1 MKIQY
6 HFPLAVLLAI
16 GLCACSCKPADS
28 TQEKPAQAESSTPVA
43 ATPAVATP
51 ESASPA
57 PTAQA
62 SGADQKPQPATDAAN
77 AELIKKAE
85 ALTQDQIKQSLDLA
99 GLSTL
104 AQLYN
109 DQHDVQ
115 RFTWTLERLA
125 ALLPNSGNL
134 RLQLAMAYAGT
145 GDKTRTYDAL
155 VKLVNLGF
163 SYDIAKDPRF
173 AAVHDT
179 RVWDYIVTNLQN
191 NGKPFGEGKV
201 AFDLPKGDLLLES
214 LAWDPKRK
222 QFLAGSVREGKIYL
236 VDSAGKLSDFISA
249 DANNGL
255 WAVYAIAVDAARDK
269 LYVLS
274 NGVPHFKGFNAD
286 MLGKAGLF
294 EFSLSTGKFLHKYT
308 LPQDETGH
316 MLSSIAVGGNGRVFV
331 ADGVNQQIFS
341 LDGGALKPLV
351 QNPKLT
357 GIRGMAVSGDGKT
370 LYFAD
375 FSLGI
380 FGVDLTKTA
389 PFELAHNKDKLALG
403 GIDGLY
409 WYDGALVAIQND
421 MSPQRVMRLKLSAD
435 GRSVASAMPLD
446 VAQPAFTGLAT
457 GAVSGDGL
465 YTIANSQKSLYD
477 RYGVLTEA
485 GKLEPV
491 HIFRSNLRFAWD
503 DKGVGGSMSA
513 LPAGGAP
520 AQAPKG
526 P

>member
-1 MKIQY
+1 MKIQ
-6 HFPLAVLLAI
+6 FQSLIAVVFAI
-16 GLCACSCKPADS
+16 GLCACSGKPADS
-28 TQEKPAQAESSTPVA
+28 TAATQEKPAPANPAPA
-43 ATPAVATP
+43 AATP
-51 ESASPA
+51 ESSSATPAAQPKPEQSPA
-57 PTAQA
+57 QA
-62 SGADQKPQPATDAAN
+62 AK

-99 GLSTL
+99 GLSKL

-109 DQHDVQ
+109 SQHDSG
-115 RFTWTLERLA
+115 RFIWTLERLTT
-125 ALLPNSGNL
+125 LMPSSGNL
-134 RLQLAMAYAGT
+134 RLQLAMAYAGL

-163 SYDIAKDPRF
+163 SYDIEKDPRF
-173 AAVHDT
+173 NSVHDT
-179 RVWDYIVTNLQN
+179 RVWDYIVTNLRN

-214 LAWDPKRK
+214 IAWDPKRK
-222 QFLAGSVREGKIYL
+222 QFLAGSVREGKIYR
-236 VDSAGKLSDFISA
+236 VDSTGKLDDFISA
-249 DANNGL
+249 DASNGM
-255 WAVYAIAVDAARDK
+255 WAVYAIAVDAAHDK
-269 LYVLS
+269 LYALS
-274 NGVPHFKGFNAD
+274 NGVPHFKNFNAD

-294 EFSLSTGKFLHKYT
+294 EFSLATGKFLHKYT
-308 LPQDETGH
+308 LPQDNTTH
-316 MLSSIAVGGNGRVFV
+316 ILSSIAVGGNGRVFV

-341 LDGGALKPLV
+341 LDDGALRPLV
-351 QNPKLT
+351 QNPALT

-380 FGVDLTKTA
+380 FGMDLTKGK
-389 PFELAHNKDKLALG
+389 PFELAHNQDKLALG

-446 VAQPAFTGLAT
+446 VAQPAFTALAT

-465 YTIANSQKSLYD
+465 YSIANSQKDLYD
-477 RYGVLTEA
+477 RYGVLTQA
-485 GKLEPV
+485 AKLEPV

-503 DKGVGGSMSA
+503 DKGVGGTVPLMA
-513 LPAGGAP
+513 AP
-520 AQAPKG
+520 GQASKG

>member
-6 HFPLAVLLAI
+6 HFPVAVLLAI
-16 GLCACSCKPADS
+16 GLCACSGKPADS
-28 TQEKPAQAESSTPVA
+28 AGAPAQAESSTSAAAAPAA
-43 ATPAVATP
+43 ATPEPAAQ
-51 ESASPA
+51 APA
-57 PTAQA
+57 PAQ
-62 SGADQKPQPATDAAN
+62 KPPQPAADAAN
-77 AELIKKAE
+77 AQLIKKAE
-85 ALTQDQIKQSLDLA
+85 ALTQEQIKQSLDLA
-99 GLSTL
+99 GLSKL

-109 DQHDVQ
+109 DQHDAK
-115 RFTWTLERLA
+115 RFTWTLERLT

-155 VKLVNLGF
+155 VKLANLGF

-173 AAVHDT
+173 DAVHGT

-222 QFLAGSVREGKIYL
+222 QFLAGSVREGKVYL
-236 VDSAGKLSDFISA
+236 VDSAGKLGDFISA

-255 WAVYAIAVDAARDK
+255 WAVYALAVDAARDK

-294 EFSLSTGKFLHKYT
+294 EFSLSTGKFLHKYI
-308 LPQDETGH
+308 LPQDKGAH
-316 MLSSIAVGGNGRVFV
+316 ILSSIAVGGNGRVFV

-341 LDGGALKPLV
+341 LDGGVLKPLV
-351 QNPKLT
+351 QNPALT

-380 FGVDLTKTA
+380 FGMDLTKAA
-389 PFELAHNKDKLALG
+389 PFELAHNADKLALG

-409 WYDGALVAIQND
+409 WYDGTLVAVQND

-435 GRSVASAMPLD
+435 GRSVVNAMPLD
-446 VAQPAFTGLAT
+446 VAQPAFTGLAA

-465 YTIANSQKSLYD
+465 YSIANSQKGLYD

-503 DKGVGGSMSA
+503 DKGVGGGVSVM
-513 LPAGGAP
+513 GAH
-520 AQAPKG
+520 ASAPKS